1 MQLLVN
7 IYMKGQ
13 GRVDKSD
20 ATPAFRM
27 HLGSYRRKANQICIF
42 SADFCK
48 YLGKRFEAR
57 LRRLPGIRCVSEI
70 VDFPSLS
77 FSLLNPKMKA
87 SQRRSLLIL
96 MFYDFDLVSDLKY
109 L

>member
-1 MQLLVN
+1 
-7 IYMKGQ
+7 MKGQ

-27 HLGSYRRKANQICIF
+27 HLGSYRRKANQTCIF

-48 YLGKRFEAR
+48 YLGKAFEAR